1 LSAQVRRPGY
11 PVHTQRK
18 ETTMKYALLVLAGLS
33 AAGLIGCEKTSPPPT
48 VVQVPTPVPGPQGA
62 PGPQGEKGAPGNPG
76 VAGAPGAPGPEGE
89 KGEPGKKGEPGSGDT
104 VVIVPQK

>member
-1 LSAQVRRPGY
+1 
-11 PVHTQRK
+11 
-18 ETTMKYALLVLAGLS
+18 MKYALLALAGLS
-33 AAGLIGCEKTSPPPT
+33 AAGLIGCEKTSPPPPA
-48 VVQVPTPVPGPQGA
+48 VVQVPTPVPGPPGA

-89 KGEPGKKGEPGSGDT
+89 KGEPGKKGAPGSGDT